1 MPSMRS
7 GSGYAL
13 RPKSGGGPGVNTNDS
28 VLLFGAGQ
36 VGSTTTT
43 RYLYPGYDDDLAQT
57 VSMQMVAPYAGTLRD
72 FYVRHN
78 SADGNGNSIV
88 YTVRVGPP
96 AGPMV
101 ATAITVSLATGA
113 IGQGSDLANSVAV
126 AAGDIIDIEVTKA
139 ASVGNSPDDITATID
154 LKVA

>member
-1 MPSMRS
+1 MRRGTPY
-7 GSGYAL
+7 GSGYHGPL
-13 RPKSGGGPGVNTNDS
+13 GGSGGGPGVNTNDS

-57 VSMQMVAPYAGTLRD
+57 VVVSMVAPYAGTLRD
-72 FYVRHN
+72 FFVRHN

-88 YTVRVGPP
+88 YTVRVNG
-96 AGPMV
+96 V
-101 ATAITVSLATGA
+101 ASAVSVTLASGA
-113 IGQGSDLANSVAV
+113 IGQASDLANAVAV
-126 AAGDIIDIEVTKA
+126 AAGDLIDIEVTKA
-139 ASVGNSPDDITATID
+139 ASVGNSPDDVTATID